1 MFESMLLSPY
11 TRTCL
16 KNYMQTNCKTSQ
28 SVILSGEKGLGK
40 RKVGE
45 ILAKFLLN
53 YGGEYPLEKHPD
65 FHLIEPKDGLISKEM
80 ADEIR
85 EMANVRVSIAP
96 RRVFLIDDANL
107 MGTPAANSL
116 LKTIEDDNRTCVF
129 ILVAHQRLLPT
140 IVSRCIDIEFQ
151 VLSEEELVSFLSAKE
166 SVDSVAI
173 AASGGRVGLYHYYT
187 ENSSFMVKM
196 MEILNTLNTMDHSRE
211 ILNVC
216 HAMKEKDEKY
226 LFDDLEGLNE
236 RLGFFSL
243 FQSIFR
249 QHILF
254 LSGCGKEMPFMN
266 GENLRRFYS
275 LESSL
280 EILEALERAM
290 CLSRRKGRYSKNDFF
305 ELLCI
310 LAKERGTCVI

>member
-1 MFESMLLSPY
+1 MFESMLLSPF

-16 KNYMQTNCKTSQ
+16 ENYMQSSCETSQ

-40 RKVGE
+40 RNVGE

-65 FHLIEPKDGLISKEM
+65 FYLVEPKDGLISKEM

-107 MGTPAANSL
+107 MGTAAANSL
-116 LKTIEDDNRTCVF
+116 LKTIEDENKTSVF

-140 IVSRCIDIEFQ
+140 IVSRCIEVAFQ
-151 VLSEEELVSFLSAKE
+151 VLPEEELVSFLSTEEA
-166 SVDSVAI
+166 VDNVAI
-173 AASGGRVGLYHYYT
+173 ASSGGRIGLYYYYT

-196 MEILNTLNTMDHSRE
+196 LEILNTLNTMDHSRE

-216 HAMKEKDEKY
+216 HAMKEKDGKY
-226 LFDDLEGLNE
+226 LFNYLEGPNE
-236 RLGFFSL
+236 RLGFLSL
-243 FQSIFR
+243 IQSVFR

-254 LSGCGKEMPFMN
+254 LSGCGNEMPFMDGVN
-266 GENLRRFYS
+266 MSRFYS

-280 EILEALERAM
+280 EVLEALDRAM
-290 CLSRRKGRYSKNDFF
+290 YLSRRKGRYSKNDFF
-305 ELLCI
+305 ELLCV
-310 LAKERGTCVI
+310 LAKEREVCVL